1 MCKKM
6 KFSINDLISKYDQIH
21 SFLLIWSHL
30 SNKSFME
37 IFILFSSVKN
47 HSSDTLPWSKFHRPE
62 TTTGGVL

>member
-1 MCKKM
+1 MGKKM

-47 HSSDTLPWSKFHRPE
+47 HSSDTLP
-62 TTTGGVL
+62 